1 MYVCLFIIILLL
13 IFAGNM
19 EQLTFEISISIGNC
33 FESNTEQVHV
43 CVCNNV
49 CVNIGLSVY
58 IVIVLLI

>member
-13 IFAGNM
+13 NFAGST
-19 EQLTFEISISIGNC
+19 EQLTFEISISIDDGNC
-33 FESNTEQVHV
+33 FEANTEQV
-43 CVCNNV
+43 CVYNNV